1 MLHFIFSFSEV
12 PTAKWKFSLYCSNSK
27 NDKKQKIENIDP
39 QRILLLP
46 TIDHEEIIILGLY
59 VESGVYMGHVVP
71 SLRVYLVF

>member
-1 MLHFIFSFSEV
+1 M
-12 PTAKWKFSLYCSNSK
+12 TKT
-27 NDKKQKIENIDP
+27 KIENIDP

-71 SLRVYLVF
+71 SLRVHTVF